1 MHLFQGVHNKLLYDD
16 DVMLAQVMKVEKA
29 LNIESSSSIINNIPK
44 KYLETA
50 AEIFLYLNSCP
61 FTAISKRWYKSWFI
75 FYNDLFKT
83 QQPNKIILTLNRLMK
98 SNTEKNR
105 HVKLMASKLME
116 KATILMELKNE
127 ELRRMLP
134 GGTWNASVFGD
145 HDTIKGFTTNG

>member
-1 MHLFQGVHNKLLYDD
+1 
-16 DVMLAQVMKVEKA
+16 MLAQVIKVEKY
-29 LNIESSSSIINNIPK
+29 LNIKSPSSIINNIPK

-61 FTAISKRWYKSWFI
+61 FSTISKQWYKSWFI
-75 FYNDLFKT
+75 FFNDLFKT
-83 QQPNKIILTLNRLMK
+83 QQPDKIILTLNRLMK

-134 GGTWNASVFGD
+134 GGTRNASVFGD
-145 HDTIKGFTTNG
+145 HDTIEGFTTNS